1 MEQNTD
7 RFAPTKDLGEAY
19 RRCDPIK
26 PLSGEALNHWYVDC
40 SDVRGV
46 PDFVEHMAKPIE
58 YLTGTDEAAA
68 GRPFAHIIV
77 SGHKGCGKSTE
88 LHRLEARLES
98 ANYKVVYV
106 DVASWVIADEMDVEA
121 IVMAT
126 IRALVE
132 AELPGL
138 GEKHIN
144 EARNWFAHVLQQK
157 TDVREAEIKLTADA
171 GLGGG
176 SPLLKLLAAFKG
188 YIRQAT
194 EDKRTFE
201 VEYKRYLGELADQ
214 LNMLLAR
221 AREGVERAGHEG
233 FVLVLDGLDRV
244 ESRDRQQ
251 EVFVDNQALFAE
263 LLSHTVFTVPI
274 SLVCSDASR
283 QLQDAFG
290 EPCLLPCINLEREDG
305 AGLARARDV
314 VLRRCDESL
323 FEDGV
328 IDYVCRQSGG
338 DLRNI
343 MRLLREAIG
352 AAAGPRIASA
362 DAEAA
367 FYSVG
372 RGFANWLTADDYT
385 ALALHN
391 RDRKRSP
398 TDDLGRRLLMAGAIL
413 AYANHRNW
421 FLVHPAVQ
429 VLTGFRQADAAA
441 AGAPEEQADGT

>member
-26 PLSGEALNHWYVDC
+26 PLSGEALDHWYVDC

-88 LHRLEARLES
+88 LHRLQARLQA
-98 ANYKVVYV
+98 ANYTVVYV
-106 DVASWVIADEMDVEA
+106 DVASQVIADEMDVEA
-121 IVMAT
+121 IVMAM

-132 AELPGL
+132 ARLPGL
-138 GEKHIN
+138 KEKHIDG
-144 EARNWFAHVLQQK
+144 AREWFARVLQEK
-157 TDVREAEIKLTADA
+157 TAIRAAEIGVTAEA
-171 GLGGG
+171 GLGGE

-194 EDKRTFE
+194 EEKRTFE
-201 VEYKRYLGELADQ
+201 VEYKRYLGELAGQ
-214 LNMLLAR
+214 LSVLLAR
-221 AREGVERAGHEG
+221 AREGVESGGRDGL
-233 FVLVLDGLDRV
+233 VLILDGLDRV
-244 ESRDRQQ
+244 ESRQLQD

-283 QLQDAFG
+283 QVQDAFG

-305 AGLARARDV
+305 AGLDRGRDV
-314 VLRRCDESL
+314 VLRRCDGGL
-323 FEDGV
+323 FEEGV
-328 IDYVCRQSGG
+328 VDYICRQSGG

-352 AAAGPRIASA
+352 AAAGPRIAMA

-367 FYSVG
+367 FYSVA
-372 RGFANWLTADDYT
+372 RGFANWLTPEDYE
-385 ALALHN
+385 ALARHH
-391 RDRKRSP
+391 RDRHLSP

-413 AYANHRNW
+413 AYANHGNW

-429 VLTGFRQADAAA
+429 ALTGFRDALQGSRTAS
-441 AGAPEEQADGT
+441 EENPDGT